1 LIDIEPDSR
10 LVDTSTPF
18 FQTMTAF
25 SALEHVWSL
34 AGCDATA
41 LDDIRLI
48 GEDPGL
54 PSVYRVGALACAT
67 IGAQALAA
75 AECHRLRT
83 GRRQRVELEQRRA
96 LAVFRSER
104 YLRIDDGAAPE
115 LRDPLMGFYETRDG
129 RWIQLHTNFPHHRQ
143 GVVKVLGC
151 ADNHACVSEAIRGW
165 EGAALD
171 QTLADAGLCAAL
183 IRSPDEWAALP
194 QAKALAALPLFEIE
208 RIGSGDEPDAPPM
221 PIGNAARGLADRR
234 DSGSI
239 ATRPL
244 EGVRVIDLSRIIA
257 GPVAGRT
264 LAQHGADV
272 LLVNG
277 PHLPN
282 IAPLVIDNGRGKRS
296 ALLDLRRADE
306 RETLRALASEA
317 DVFLQAY
324 RPGALAAHGFS
335 PEALADVRPGI
346 VYVSICAYGHTGPW
360 AGRRGFDSLVQSA
373 SGIAWAE
380 RSAAGSMAPKHL
392 PCQALDHATGYLAAF
407 GAMVALMRRAVEG
420 GSWHVRVS
428 LAQTG
433 RWLQSFGTI
442 AEGWRAPDVSL
453 DDVRDLM
460 QAMDTPFG
468 AVLAA
473 APAETMSATPPQF
486 ARPPVP
492 LGTDSASW
500 NT

>member
-1 LIDIEPDSR
+1 
-10 LVDTSTPF
+10 
-18 FQTMTAF
+18 MTAF
-25 SALEHVWSL
+25 SALEQVWSL

-41 LDDIRLI
+41 LGDIRLV

-54 PSVYRVGALACAT
+54 PSVYRVGALATAT
-67 IGAQALAA
+67 IAAQALAA
-75 AECHRLRT
+75 AECHRWRT
-83 GRRQRVELEQRRA
+83 GRRQRVEVEQRRA

-104 YLRIDDGAAPE
+104 YLRIDEGAAPE

-129 RWIQLHTNFPHHRQ
+129 RWIQLHTNFPHHRR
-143 GVVKVLGC
+143 GIVDVLGC
-151 ADNHACVSEAIRGW
+151 ADDHAAVSAAIRGW
-165 EGAALD
+165 DGAVLD
-171 QTLADAGLCAAL
+171 QALADAGLCAAL
-183 IRSPDEWAALP
+183 IRSPEQWAALP
-194 QAKALAALPLFEIE
+194 QAAALAALPLFEIE
-208 RIGSGDEPDAPPM
+208 RIGAGGLGCESDAPPM
-221 PIGNAARGLADRR
+221 PIGRTAHG
-234 DSGSI
+234 SGAM

-244 EGVRVIDLSRIIA
+244 EGVRVLDLSRIIA

-296 ALLDLRRADE
+296 ALLDLRREDE
-306 RETLRALASEA
+306 RATLRALASEA

-324 RPGALAAHGFS
+324 RPGALDARGFS
-335 PEALADVRPGI
+335 PEALAGARPGI
-346 VYVSICAYGHTGPW
+346 VYVSICAYGHIGPW
-360 AGRRGFDSLVQSA
+360 AQRRGFDSLVQSA
-373 SGIAWAE
+373 SGIAWTE
-380 RSAAGSMAPKHL
+380 RHAAGTRAPKHL

-407 GAMVALMRRAVEG
+407 GAMVALRRRAVEG

-433 RWLQSFGTI
+433 RWLQSLGTI
-442 AEGWRAPDVSL
+442 ADGWRAPDVRL

-460 QAMDTPFG
+460 QTADTPFG
-468 AVLAA
+468 KVSAA
-473 APAETMSATPPQF
+473 APAETMSETPPRF
-486 ARPPVP
+486 ERPPVP

-500 NT
+500 IV

>member
-1 LIDIEPDSR
+1 
-10 LVDTSTPF
+10 
-18 FQTMTAF
+18 MTALR
-25 SALEHVWSL
+25 ALEHVWSL
-34 AGCDATA
+34 AGCDVTA
-41 LDDIRLI
+41 LDDIRLV

-54 PSVYRVGALACAT
+54 PSVYRVGALASAT
-67 IGAQALAA
+67 IGAAALAA
-75 AECHRLRT
+75 GECHRLRT
-83 GRRQRVELEQRRA
+83 GQRQRIEVEQRRA

-143 GVVKVLGC
+143 GVVKLLGC
-151 ADNHACVSEAIRGW
+151 PDDHAGVSAAIRGW
-165 EGAALD
+165 DGGALD
-171 QTLADAGLCAAL
+171 QALADAGLCAAL
-183 IRSPDEWAALP
+183 IRSPNEWAALD
-194 QAKALAALPLFEIE
+194 QASAIAALPLFEIE
-208 RIGSGDEPDAPPM
+208 RIRGAGDEDAPPM
-221 PIGNAARGLADRR
+221 PIGGRASSGVARAGLPSAAGA
-234 DSGSI
+234 
-239 ATRPL
+239 RPL
-244 EGVRVIDLSRIIA
+244 GGVRVLDLSRIIA

-296 ALLDLRRADE
+296 ALLDLRQARERA
-306 RETLRALASEA
+306 TLLALANEA

-335 PEALADVRPGI
+335 PEALARARPGI
-346 VYVSICAYGHTGPW
+346 VYVSICAYGHAGPW
-360 AGRRGFDSLVQSA
+360 AQRRGFDSLVQSA
-373 SGIAWAE
+373 SGIAWTE
-380 RSAAGSMAPKHL
+380 REAAGAVAPKHL

-407 GAMVALMRRAVEG
+407 GAMAALMRRAAEG

-433 RWLQSFGTI
+433 RWLQSLGTI
-442 AEGWRAPDVSL
+442 ADGWRTPDVAL

-460 QAMDTPFG
+460 QTMDSPFG
-468 AVLAA
+468 KVLAV
-473 APAETMSATPPQF
+473 APAESMSATPPRF
-486 ARPPVP
+486 DRPPVP
-492 LGTDSASW
+492 LGTDAADW
-500 NT
+500 ADWADWAGLPD

>member
-1 LIDIEPDSR
+1 
-10 LVDTSTPF
+10 
-18 FQTMTAF
+18 MTALR
-25 SALEHVWSL
+25 ALEHIWSL
-34 AGCDATA
+34 AGCDSGA
-41 LDDIRLI
+41 LNDIRLV

-54 PSVYRVGALACAT
+54 PSVHRVGALANAT
-67 IGAQALAA
+67 IGAAALAA

-83 GRRQRVELEQRRA
+83 GHRQRVEVEQRRA

-143 GVVKVLGC
+143 GVVRLLGC
-151 ADNHACVSEAIRGW
+151 ADDHAGVSSAIRGW
-165 EGAALD
+165 DGAALD
-171 QTLADAGLCAAL
+171 QALADAGLCAAL
-183 IRSPDEWAALP
+183 IRSPNEWAALD
-194 QAKALAALPLFEIE
+194 QASAIAALPLVEIE
-208 RIGSGDEPDAPPM
+208 RIGGADGEDAPSM
-221 PIGNAARGLADRR
+221 PIGSRAGGGRAVEGAYGAAGA
-234 DSGSI
+234 
-239 ATRPL
+239 RPL
-244 EGVRVIDLSRIIA
+244 GGVRVLDLSRIIA

-296 ALLDLRRADE
+296 AWIDLRRAHE
-306 RETLRALASEA
+306 RATLLSLVNEA

-335 PEALADVRPGI
+335 AEALARARPGI

-360 AGRRGFDSLVQSA
+360 ARRRGFDSLVQSA
-373 SGIAWAE
+373 SGIAWTELEAVGG
-380 RSAAGSMAPKHL
+380 AAPKHL

-407 GAMVALMRRAVEG
+407 GAMAALMRRAVEG

-442 AEGWRAPDVSL
+442 GDGWRAPDVAL
-453 DDVRDLM
+453 ADVRDLI
-460 QAMDTPFG
+460 QTVDSPFG
-468 AVLAA
+468 KVRAV
-473 APAETMSATPPQF
+473 APAESMSATPPRF
-486 ARPPVP
+486 DRPPVP
-492 LGTDSASW
+492 LGTDAASW
-500 NT
+500 AA